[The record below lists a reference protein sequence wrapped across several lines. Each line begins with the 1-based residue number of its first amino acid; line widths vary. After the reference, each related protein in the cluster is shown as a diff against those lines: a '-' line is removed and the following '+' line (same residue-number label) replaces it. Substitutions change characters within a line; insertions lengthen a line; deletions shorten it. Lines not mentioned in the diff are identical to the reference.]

1 MPKKPKT
8 TPPQQPPTVFCGQ
21 CRNFLRDTSG
31 PNYTNDTHEY
41 FMGVCT
47 LGCDPDN
54 SYNPLR
60 GTAKIFANK
69 PRHCP
74 NYLSSL

>member
-21 CRNFLRDTSG
+21 CRHFLRDTSG
-31 PNYTNDTHEY
+31 PNYNNDTHEY
-41 FMGVCT
+41 FMGVCGKGLT
-47 LGCDPDN
+47 PDTT
-54 SYNPLR
+54 R
-60 GTAKIFANK
+60 KQFANK
-69 PRHCP
+69 PRLCP